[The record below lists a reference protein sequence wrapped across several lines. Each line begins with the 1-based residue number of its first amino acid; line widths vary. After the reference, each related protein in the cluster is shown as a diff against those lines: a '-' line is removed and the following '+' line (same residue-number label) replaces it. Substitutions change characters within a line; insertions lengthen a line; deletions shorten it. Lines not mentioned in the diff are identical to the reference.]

1 MKTIT
6 LSKGKDFYI
15 ENKCYL
21 ILKGKGILKYVSSN
35 GKTVVNESVLKKDD
49 VLYNIIFIDNNFI
62 NEHNSLKEIE
72 TLFKAFEITI
82 LKEIELNKLYK
93 ERLLLQISYY
103 YILKELHLLV
113 TTTEYLLITLKRY
126 SYNNIIDKTVIIY
139 DDFNIS
145 RSQFYLIIQSLKK
158 NKLLIEKNNNY
169 ILNY

>member
-6 LSKGKDFYI
+6 LNKGKEFYI

-21 ILKGKGILKYVSSN
+21 ILKGKGILKYIAST
-35 GKTVVNESVLKKDD
+35 GKVVVNESVLKTDD
-49 VLYNIIFIDNNFI
+49 VLYNIIFINENFI
-62 NEHNSLKEIE
+62 SEHNSLKEAE
-72 TLFKAFEITI
+72 TLFKAFETTV
-82 LKEIELNKLYK
+82 LKEIELDKLYK
-93 ERLLLQISYY
+93 EKLLLQISYY
-103 YILKELHLLV
+103 YILKELHLLI

-126 SYNNIIDKTVIIY
+126 SYNNIIDKTVIVY

-145 RSQFYLIIQSLKK
+145 RSQFYLIMQSFKK